1 MAGRQKKAN
10 GKFKFDYNGD
20 EFYEEIERLASQG
33 YTDASIAYGLADR
46 FGVGLVPQT
55 FSTFRNE
62 RTKEGEL
69 TRRAQRINEALAHGR
84 GTLMQ
89 AARLTYIQM
98 ALGQRVVKT
107 SLKDGEGNTTQV
119 TEMEVAPNM
128 QALATLLFN
137 HDDEWRENILRKRRE
152 EAEASSSGEGGL
164 PSTVNVR
171 ITYNQKSD
179 LELQDKFRKPS
190 E

>member
-1 MAGRQKKAN
+1 
-10 GKFKFDYNGD
+10 
-20 EFYEEIERLASQG
+20 
-33 YTDASIAYGLADR
+33 
-46 FGVGLVPQT
+46 
-55 FSTFRNE
+55 
-62 RTKEGEL
+62 
-69 TRRAQRINEALAHGR
+69 
-84 GTLMQ
+84 
-89 AARLTYIQM
+89 M

-107 SLKDGEGNTTQV
+107 STKDGDGNTTQV